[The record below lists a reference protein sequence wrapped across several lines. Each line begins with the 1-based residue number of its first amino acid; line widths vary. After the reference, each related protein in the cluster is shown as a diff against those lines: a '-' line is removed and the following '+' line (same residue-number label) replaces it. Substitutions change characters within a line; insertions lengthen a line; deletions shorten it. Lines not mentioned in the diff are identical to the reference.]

1 MANTRIKPGLGKRMV
16 DGKSSRLAGEVRYS
30 PCRRGETTAM
40 AYRKDLITDDAA
52 RALKVPDKG
61 SRLHSER
68 LPKNHYIR
76 LWASGVRSYMVVAR
90 GPGGKQTWFVVG
102 NVAHATIKELRED
115 GDKIIG
121 RIKQGLAPREA
132 APETLRA
139 IAEVWFAR
147 VGDKAIT
154 AAEKRRRLDRY
165 LLPRLGDMPLNDV
178 RKVHVTKML
187 DTIEDKH
194 GARTADMV
202 CVDLQV
208 IARWHAERTDGYVVP
223 FLSMAKRDT
232 AGSRERTLTD
242 DEIRLVWAAAG
253 EEKAGPFGAI
263 IKVLLTTAQRA
274 DKVLTMTWD
283 AVDETGKWTLPKSSH
298 ASAKGHPA
306 WLILPGL
313 ALDAVRA
320 QPRLGARPWIFPA
333 YRGDGP
339 IRGTGMLKAS
349 FDTMLPA
356 GFPAWTL
363 HDLRR
368 TARTLMARACRP
380 APEPGDETKTV
391 PLVPVHIGELAL
403 GHKLQGVLAVYN
415 RHDHASEI
423 NDALAIL
430 ARLIEQVLDGGSS
443 AEPLQP
449 RLPGNVV
456 PLRPGD
462 GVAALAG

>member
-1 MANTRIKPGLGKRMV
+1 
-16 DGKSSRLAGEVRYS
+16 
-30 PCRRGETTAM
+30 M

-52 RALKVPDKG
+52 RALKVPEKG

-121 RIKQGLAPREA
+121 RIKQGLSPREA

-147 VGDKAIT
+147 VGAKAIT
-154 AAEKRRRLDRY
+154 AAEKRRRLDKL
-165 LLPRLGDMPLNDV
+165 LLPRLGDMALADI
-178 RKVHVTKML
+178 RKAHVSKML
-187 DTIEDKH
+187 DAIEDKN

-202 CVDLQV
+202 YVDLVV

-223 FLSMAKRDT
+223 FLAMAKRDT
-232 AGSRERTLTD
+232 AGSRERTLDD
-242 DEIRLVWAAAG
+242 DELRLVWAAAG
-253 EEKAGPFGAI
+253 DEKAGPFGAI

-274 DKVLTMTWD
+274 DKVTSMTWD
-283 AVDETGKWTLPKSSH
+283 SVDLGTGKWTLPKSSH
-298 ASAKGHPA
+298 AAAKGHPA
-306 WLILPGL
+306 WLILPDL
-313 ALDAVRA
+313 ALDAIKA

-349 FDTMLPA
+349 FDAMLPA
-356 GFPAWTL
+356 GFPGWTL

-380 APEPGDETKTV
+380 APEPNDETKTA
-391 PLVPVHIGELAL
+391 PLVPVHIGELVL
-403 GHKLQGVLAVYN
+403 GHRLQGVLAIYN

-430 ARLIEQVLDGGSS
+430 ARLIAQVLDGGSS
-443 AEPLQP
+443 ADPLQP
-449 RLPGNVV
+449 RLPGNGNVV

-462 GVAALAG
+462 GAAARAG